1 MIERFSFDKDH
12 RARSIFVMVNYTLL
26 TILCLIV
33 VFPMLKVLIDSFDRE
48 AAIIDFRL
56 FPKQVSLEAYSRIL
70 SQASLYRPFINSI
83 VVTVSG
89 TLIALVVSGFFA
101 YALTRRDLPGR
112 KIMMT
117 MLMVTMV
124 FRAGILPL
132 YLVVK
137 QLGLR
142 NTLWAVIIAHCIETY
157 YLVLLRNFFDTIP
170 RSIEE
175 SAELDGASPIKI
187 FFKIVL
193 PLSKPGLAA
202 IGLFYVVLY
211 WNQFFEYIIYM
222 DTRELVN
229 FQVALRDMV
238 LISDSSALYGF
249 DIAPEAL
256 KNAIIIVNILPVLI
270 LYPLLQKHFVKGI
283 NLGAIKG

>member
-12 RARSIFVMVNYTLL
+12 RARSLFVMFNYALL
-26 TILCLIV
+26 AVLCLIV
-33 VFPMLKVLIDSFDRE
+33 IFPMLKVLIDSFDRS
-48 AAIIDFRL
+48 AALIDFRL
-56 FPKQVSLEAYSRIL
+56 FPKEFSLDAYQKIL
-70 SQASLYRPFINSI
+70 SQASLYRPFLNSLI
-83 VVTVSG
+83 VTSTGTV
-89 TLIALVVSGFFA
+89 LALVISGFMA

-117 MLMVTMV
+117 LLMVTMV

-132 YLVVK
+132 YLVVNS
-137 QLGLR
+137 LGLR
-142 NTLWAVIIAHCIETY
+142 NTLWAVIIAHCVETY

-175 SAELDGASPIKI
+175 SAELDGATPIAI
-187 FFKIVL
+187 FFRIVL

-222 DTRELVN
+222 DKRELYN
-229 FQVALRDMV
+229 FQVALRDIV
-238 LISDSSALYGF
+238 LVSDSSALYGF

-256 KNAIIIVNILPVLI
+256 KNAIIIVNIIPVLI